1 MQDRL
6 PLRDVAADESAS
18 ARIPEISRKWS
29 AAQPFFAAADKR
41 DIAAFRAAASSLA
54 EAMAPTAAT
63 AANAKIKAEIRQA
76 LMFRFP
82 PFVRKP

>member
-54 EAMAPTAAT
+54 ESMAP
-63 AANAKIKAEIRQA
+63 KK
-76 LMFRFP
+76 
-82 PFVRKP
+82 